1 MPSRI
6 ISPVSSLVSGGR
18 RFHSCWQ
25 RSETGA
31 VQYRHTHYFTKFS
44 LPDHRG
50 AANARLNLGRQA
62 TAATKPTPALRR
74 PSEVRWRGMLGQ
86 RNDFGWSLNAR
97 VLAVIALA
105 AMSIFCLKTCLGAG
119 QYVLDFVVNI
129 ILWFGGY
136 LLTLV
141 SVPALFVAAPAWI
154 VRRLRGPARSAF
166 IENKARN

>member
-1 MPSRI
+1 MHARSTQRFRPEPERT
-6 ISPVSSLVSGGR
+6 GFGR
-18 RFHSCWQ
+18 HRFGSDVDIL
-25 RSETGA
+25 SEN
-31 VQYRHTHYFTKFS
+31 
-44 LPDHRG
+44 LPRG
-50 AANARLNLGRQA
+50 
-62 TAATKPTPALRR
+62 
-74 PSEVRWRGMLGQ
+74 
-86 RNDFGWSLNAR
+86 
-97 VLAVIALA
+97 
-105 AMSIFCLKTCLGAG
+105 G